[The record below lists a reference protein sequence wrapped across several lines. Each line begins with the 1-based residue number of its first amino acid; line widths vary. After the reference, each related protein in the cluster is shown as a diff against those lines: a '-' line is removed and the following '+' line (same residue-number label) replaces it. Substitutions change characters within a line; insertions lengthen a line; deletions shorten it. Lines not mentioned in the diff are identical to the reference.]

1 MLAVFM
7 AQSVLDL
14 LRRPLLLKEFL
25 FNQRIELRVIA
36 LAPTSANLALL
47 LVIRLRFNGIIPVFV
62 ATQLA

>member
-14 LRRPLLLKEFL
+14 LRRPLLVKEFL
-25 FNQRIELRVIA
+25 FNQRIELRVIE
-36 LAPTSANLALL
+36 LAPTSASLALL